1 VEAGR
6 RVLNRLL
13 AKRQKRE
20 RAVIAGIAAIA
31 VVLATLAQLTEA
43 LDTTLQAAVYDR
55 ALALSPAEV
64 RNQVTIVA
72 LDDLTI
78 EKYGVYPLPRRA
90 YAEMLR
96 ALRPLNPT
104 TVAFDV
110 SFYDRSPSPTDDA
123 ELATAIRES
132 GNVILAMQGVGEK
145 GFGDHTTQYASLL
158 LPIPELRG
166 AAAGLGAVNI
176 RQDPDH
182 VVRDSPLMI
191 EGPDGAKYYGLPLV
205 AASRQVR
212 ADLSTARLDGDR
224 FVMSTPFGP
233 RTLPVNRAGGMA
245 IYYASQPAKPTNG
258 NEYRTSGPCS
268 VSGEFC
274 IVSLKD
280 VVAGAV
286 PKNLITGRTV
296 FVGAHSISAVP
307 DDYPVPHA
315 PGQKMFGVEIWANTA
330 QSIFTNRFPVL
341 KQGLLVT
348 LIELLVITLLG
359 MFFIVRWHLRGFLYA
374 LGLLAVYIGGA
385 YVLFGLQTSGE
396 TGNGPVEVPS
406 IGYVVPAAFWWV
418 IALGYLLV
426 EERQAVTRT
435 QSTFGRFVTPSVA
448 RTIMEKEE
456 SGQLGLGG
464 EDRQVTVLFGDIRGF
479 TTMSEGMTPSTLLGH
494 LNRYFEG
501 MVEVVNRFSGTVNKY
516 NGDNIMV
523 IWNAPIEVEDHARK
537 AVECALEMQSWIQ
550 SERAKGGPD
559 VSFGFGINTGS
570 VVAGF
575 LGAKGRM
582 EYTVIGD
589 TANVASRLT
598 SSDIA
603 RRDQVACSA
612 ETLEA
617 LGDDLD
623 FIDLGAI
630 SVKGRGGAVQCFQV
644 NRVGKTSNPN
654 PAPPPQVQV
663 TKAAV
668 AGYH

>member
-1 VEAGR
+1 MEGGK
-6 RVLNRLL
+6 LLSRLL

-31 VVLATLAQLTEA
+31 VLLGAVFQLTEA
-43 LDTTLQAAVYDR
+43 LDTTLQTLVYDR

-72 LDDLTI
+72 LDDPTI
-78 EKYGVYPLPRRA
+78 KEYGVYPLPRRA
-90 YAEMLR
+90 YADMLR

-110 SFYDRSPSPTDDA
+110 SFYDRSPSATDDA

-132 GNVILAMQGVGEK
+132 GNVILAMQGVQEK
-145 GFGDHTTQYASLL
+145 GFGDHTAQYATVQ

-191 EGPDGAKYYGLPLV
+191 EGPDGTKYYGLPLV
-205 AASRQVR
+205 AASRQLR
-212 ADLSTARLDGDR
+212 GDLTTARVNGDR
-224 FVMSTPFGP
+224 FMLPTPLGE
-233 RTLPVNRAGGMA
+233 RVLPVNRAGGMS
-245 IYYASQPAKPTNG
+245 IYYAAPPAKQTTG
-258 NEYRTSGPCS
+258 AEYAANGPCS
-268 VSGEFC
+268 VAGEFC
-274 IVSLKD
+274 VVSLKD
-280 VVAGAV
+280 VVAGKV
-286 PKNLITGRTV
+286 PKNLITGRTI

-330 QSIFTNRFPVL
+330 QSIFTNRYPVL
-341 KQGLLVT
+341 KQGFVTTLL
-348 LIELLVITLLG
+348 ELLVVTLVG
-359 MFFIVRWHLRGFLYA
+359 MLAIVRWQLRGLVLA
-374 LGLLAVYIGGA
+374 LGALAVYIAGA
-385 YVLFGLQTSGE
+385 YVLFGLQTAGE
-396 TGNGPVEVPS
+396 VGSGPVEVPS
-406 IGYVVPAAFWWV
+406 IGYVVPSAFWWV
-418 IALGYLLV
+418 IALGYIVV
-426 EERQAVTRT
+426 EERRAVNRT

-479 TTMSEGMTPSTLLGH
+479 TTMSEGMTPATLLGH
-494 LNRYFEG
+494 LNRYFDG

-523 IWNAPIEVEDHARK
+523 IWNAPIEVSDHARK
-537 AVECALEMQSWIQ
+537 AVECALEMQRWIQ

-559 VSFGFGINTGS
+559 VSFGFGINSGS

-612 ETLEA
+612 ETLAA
-617 LGDDLD
+617 LGADVQA
-623 FIDLGAI
+623 IDLGAI
-630 SVKGRGGAVQCFQV
+630 QVKGRAEPVRCFQI
-644 NRVGKTSNPN
+644 NRIGATANPN
-654 PAPPPQVQV
+654 PAPPPEAQV
-663 TKAAV
+663 TRAAV

>member
-1 VEAGR
+1 MEGGK
-6 RVLNRLL
+6 LLSRLL
-13 AKRQKRE
+13 AKRQTRE
-20 RAVIAGIAAIA
+20 RAVIAAIAAIA
-31 VVLATLAQLTEA
+31 VLLGAAALAIEA

-55 ALALSPAEV
+55 AIALSPAQV

-72 LDDLTI
+72 LDDPTI
-78 EKYGVYPLPRRA
+78 AQYGVYPLPRRA

-96 ALRPLNPT
+96 ALRPLSPT
-104 TVAFDV
+104 VVAFDV
-110 SFYDRSPSPTDDA
+110 SFYDRSPSATDDA

-132 GNVILAMQGVGEK
+132 GNVILAMQGVQEK
-145 GFGDHTTQYASLL
+145 GFGDHTTQYASVQ

-182 VVRDSPLMI
+182 VVRDSQLAI
-191 EGPDGAKYYGLPLV
+191 EGPDGTRYFGLPLV
-205 AASRQVR
+205 AASRQIR
-212 ADLSTARLDGDR
+212 GDLAKARITNDR
-224 FVMSTPFGP
+224 FVMPTPLGD
-233 RTLPVNRAGGMA
+233 RTLPINRAGGMS
-245 IYYASQPAKPTNG
+245 IYYAAPPATPT
-258 NEYRTSGPCS
+258 YAVKAPCS

-274 IVSLKD
+274 VVSLKD
-280 VVAGAV
+280 VVAGTV

-341 KQGLLVT
+341 KQGFLT
-348 LIELLVITLLG
+348 TLLQLLIVTILG
-359 MFFIVRWHLRGFLYA
+359 IYFIVRWHLRGLA
-374 LGLLAVYIGGA
+374 LGLGVLGLYIVGA
-385 YVLFGLQTSGE
+385 YVLFGLQTSGDV
-396 TGNGPVEVPS
+396 GSGAVEVPS
-406 IGYVVPAAFWWV
+406 IGYVVPSVFWWV
-418 IALGYLLV
+418 VTLGYIVV
-426 EERQAVTRT
+426 EERRAVTRT

-448 RTIMEKEE
+448 RTILEREE
-456 SGQLGLGG
+456 SGLLGLGG
-464 EDRQVTVLFGDIRGF
+464 EDREVTVLFGDIRGF

-501 MVEVVNRFSGTVNKY
+501 MVEVVNKFQGTVNKY

-523 IWNAPIEVEDHARK
+523 IWNAPVEVTDHARK

-617 LGDDLD
+617 LGDDVD
-623 FIDLGAI
+623 VIDLGAI
-630 SVKGRGGAVQCFQV
+630 QVKGRAEAVQCFQI
-644 NRVGKTSNPN
+644 NRVGAIANPN
-654 PAPPPQVQV
+654 PAPPPDVRV

>member
-1 VEAGR
+1 
-6 RVLNRLL
+6 VLNRRL
-13 AKRQKRE
+13 AKRQTRQ
-20 RAVIAGIAAIA
+20 RAVIGGIAAIA
-31 VVLATLAQLTEA
+31 LLLGSIALWTEA
-43 LDTTLQAAVYDR
+43 LDTTLQTAVYDR
-55 ALALSPAEV
+55 AITNSPAEV
-64 RNQVTIVA
+64 RNQITIIA
-72 LDDLTI
+72 IDDPTI
-78 EKYGVYPLPRRA
+78 TQYNVYPLPRRA
-90 YAEMLR
+90 YADMLR
-96 ALRPLNPT
+96 ALKPLNPT

-110 SFYDRSPSPTDDA
+110 SFYDKSASAEDDA
-123 ELATAIRES
+123 ALAAAIKDA
-132 GNVILAMQGVGEK
+132 GNVILAMQGVQET
-145 GFGDHTTQYASLL
+145 FIGDHVTKYASLQF
-158 LPIPELRG
+158 PIAELRA

-182 VVRDSPLMI
+182 VVRDSQLVI
-191 EGPDGAKYYGLPLV
+191 EGPHGERFFGLPL
-205 AASRQVR
+205 AAAARQVR
-212 ADLSTARLDGDR
+212 GDLTKARIENDRLIVPAPLGDR
-224 FVMSTPFGP
+224 TMPI
-233 RTLPVNRAGGMA
+233 NRGGGMA
-245 IYYASQPAKPTNG
+245 VYYAAPPATPT
-258 NEYRTSGPCS
+258 YAQKTPCS
-268 VSGEFC
+268 VPGEFC
-274 IVSLKD
+274 VVSLKD
-280 VVAGAV
+280 VVAGTV
-286 PKNLITGRTV
+286 PKNLITGRTI

-330 QSIFTNRFPVL
+330 QSVFTNRYPVL
-341 KQGLLVT
+341 KQGFITT
-348 LIELLVITLLG
+348 LIQMLIVTILG
-359 MFFIVRWHLRGFLYA
+359 MLFVVRWHLRGFLYA
-374 LGLLAVYIGGA
+374 LGLLGVYVVA
-385 YVLFGLQTSGE
+385 SYVLFGLQTSGDV
-396 TGNGPVEVPS
+396 GNGPVEVPS
-406 IGYVVPAAFWWV
+406 VGYVAPSAFWWV

-456 SGQLGLGG
+456 SGELGLGG

-523 IWNAPIEVEDHARK
+523 IWNAPVEVADHPRK
-537 AVECALEMQSWIQ
+537 AVECALEMQAWIQ
-550 SERAKGGPD
+550 QERAKGGPD

-612 ETLEA
+612 ETLAA
-617 LGDDLD
+617 LGDDVES
-623 FIDLGAI
+623 IDLGAI
-630 SVKGRGGAVQCFQV
+630 AVKGRAEPVSCFQI
-644 NRVGKTSNPN
+644 NRVGAIGNPN
-654 PAPPPQVQV
+654 PAPAPDVQV